1 MGKPEY
7 DQSVLLYN
15 QNRYDENND
24 VAELYKKAAY
34 LVVDSGEASISMLR
48 RLLKIG
54 HSRAARLIDTMERDG
69 IVGPFKGSRP
79 RDILITQAQLN
90 ERFRDD
96 E

>member
-1 MGKPEY
+1 
-7 DQSVLLYN
+7 
-15 QNRYDENND
+15 
-24 VAELYKKAAY
+24 
-34 LVVDSGEASISMLR
+34 MLR